1 MSRQFMDD
9 VELVTKQELEA
20 ALNACVVPEERVQEI
35 VDQNSELHDAN
46 EAQIRADVQA
56 LRTLHEADKA
66 DLIDRIEDEADT
78 RSRADAGLAEDINQE
93 AEKRKQADTDLLQHI
108 TDMRTWETDQ
118 FPNVPN
124 ASRLKGLPLAT
135 ITYHNTDKSLHVGDV
150 VATVDERF
158 YPKDA
163 VNFWVD
169 VEQLD
174 GTGASITMWAHF
186 RLNNHGDIV
195 VVNLVPFAGA
205 TSGTD
210 EYTATYLTEA

>member
-20 ALNACVVPEERVQEI
+20 TLEECVVPEEKVQEI
-35 VDQNSELHDAN
+35 VDTNSDIHDAN
-46 EAQIRADVQA
+46 EEQIRADIQA
-56 LRTLHEADKA
+56 VRAQVAADKQE
-66 DLIDRIEDEADT
+66 LEGKLEDEAEI
-78 RSRADAGLAEDINQE
+78 RSRADAGLATDIEQE
-93 AEKRKQADTDLLQHI
+93 AEKRRQADTDMIDKIRAL
-108 TDMRTWETDQ
+108 TTWETDE

-124 ASRLKGLPLAT
+124 ASRLKGLPIAT

-169 VEQLD
+169 VEQIVS
-174 GTGASITMWAHF
+174 GESKTYWAFF
-186 RLNNHGDIV
+186 RMNNHGDIV
-195 VVNLVPFAGA
+195 CVNLLPFEGA

-210 EYTATYLTEA
+210 EYTVTYLTEA

>member
-9 VELVTKQELEA
+9 AELVTKQELEA
-20 ALNACVVPEERVQEI
+20 ALDACVVPEERVQKI
-35 VDQNSELHDAN
+35 VGQNSELHDAN

-56 LRTLHEADKA
+56 LRTLHEADK
-66 DLIDRIEDEADT
+66 LELTGKLEDEADI
-78 RSRADAGLAEDINQE
+78 RSRADAGLAQDIEQE
-93 AEKRKQADTDLLQHI
+93 AEKRRQADV
-108 TDMRTWETDQ
+108 DMINRIRALTEWETDQ

-158 YPKDA
+158 FPKDA

-174 GTGASITMWAHF
+174 GTGASVTMWAHF

-195 VVNLVPFAGA
+195 VVNLVPFSGA

>member
-20 ALNACVVPEERVQEI
+20 ALDACVVPEERVQELI
-35 VDQNSELHDAN
+35 DQNSEMHDAN
-46 EAQIRADVQA
+46 EAQIRADLNQLGTKVD
-56 LRTLHEADKA
+56 ADKA
-66 DLIDRIEDEADT
+66 ELVDRIEDEADT

-93 AEKRKQADTDLLQHI
+93 AEKRKQADTDLVNEMAK
-108 TDMRTWETDQ
+108 MRTWETDQ

-124 ASRLKGLPLAT
+124 ASRLVGLPLAT

-174 GTGASITMWAHF
+174 GTGASVTMWAHF